1 MALRWMVDA
10 RGVNQHLHLIWRH
23 LLLVVPIN
31 GHMESGALCTSSKER
46 RLGICKNSDYMTQAT
61 LAQVSILVQT
71 ITSEFLKWTGRCCPY
86 PLNGSSVLLLL
97 AGNCLPYHQPA
108 FLATE
113 DSKKAFG
120 PSRFLSML
128 PVWGSC
134 FNTSLGGPKT
144 EHPCCFPASPD
155 ASDAASDVIHRSP
168 SQVEQD

>member
-1 MALRWMVDA
+1 MVDA

-97 AGNCLPYHQPA
+97 AGNCLPNHQPD

-120 PSRFLSML
+120 PSRF
-128 PVWGSC
+128 V
-134 FNTSLGGPKT
+134 KT
-144 EHPCCFPASPD
+144 YSHTDCGR
-155 ASDAASDVIHRSP
+155 VN
-168 SQVEQD
+168 

>member
-1 MALRWMVDA
+1 MVDA

-61 LAQVSILVQT
+61 LAQVSILVST

-97 AGNCLPYHQPA
+97 AGNCLPYHQPH

-120 PSRFLSML
+120 PLGFFLYCL
-128 PVWGSC
+128 CGDPALTHPWGVPRP
-134 FNTSLGGPKT
+134 NTLVVFQLHLMHLM
-144 EHPCCFPASPD
+144 HPT
-155 ASDAASDVIHRSP
+155 
-168 SQVEQD
+168 